1 MENHTQ
7 LMTIEP
13 RLQTEDLVTLL
24 GGTKG
29 HRLSRSLNRRVK
41 SLKSKVRGLLSP
53 RLYYRTTKL
62 TTQAKGTVLLDNEI
76 VFKSS
81 KLSKTLKHS
90 KESVCF
96 VGTVGRGVEREINR
110 LMRRNSLADAY
121 IVDVLGSV
129 AVENMVEQFQRHME
143 RKYRER
149 HKSTTLRFSPGYC
162 DWPITEQKKLF
173 RVFDRREIDVDLLDS
188 CLMCPRKSISGIFG
202 VASNTRPPY
211 NPCAHCNKLDC
222 EARRHPYQPTRSL
235 G

>member
-1 MENHTQ
+1 
-7 LMTIEP
+7 MTIQP

-29 HRLSRSLNRRVK
+29 HRLSKSLNRRVK
-41 SLKSKVRGLLSP
+41 SLKSRVRGLLNP
-53 RLYYRTTKL
+53 RLYYRTAKL
-62 TTQAKGTVLLDNEI
+62 TTHSKGTVLLNNEI
-76 VFKSS
+76 VFKSR
-81 KLSKTLKHS
+81 KLSKTLKDS

-96 VGTVGRGVEREINR
+96 VGTIGTGVEREINR

-129 AVENMVEQFQRHME
+129 AVENMVEQFQNHMDS
-143 RKYRER
+143 KYRKR
-149 HKSTTLRFSPGYC
+149 DKSVTLRFSPGYC

-173 RVFDRREIDVDLLDS
+173 RVFDRREIEVDLLDS

-202 VASNTRPPY
+202 VASNTEPPY

-222 EARRHPYQPTRSL
+222 EARRHPYQPPRTL